1 VSRVPAIPR
10 RAAAAVVATA
20 AAVALLASFRT
31 PQTAPSRTAVVP
43 DSPTAP
49 ATPASQPTAAGD
61 GPPAQPAVAPTPSPT
76 PSGQYRNGSYT
87 GDDVSMRFGDVQVK
101 VIVSGGRI
109 TDVQAVQMPSD
120 RARSAYISQV
130 AGPMLHDEVLQ
141 AQSARIDTLS
151 GATYTSDAYAQS
163 VQAAL
168 DQAHV

>member
-1 VSRVPAIPR
+1 
-10 RAAAAVVATA
+10 
-20 AAVALLASFRT
+20 
-31 PQTAPSRTAVVP
+31 
-43 DSPTAP
+43 
-49 ATPASQPTAAGD
+49 
-61 GPPAQPAVAPTPSPT
+61 
-76 PSGQYRNGSYT
+76 
-87 GDDVSMRFGDVQVK
+87 MRFGDVQVK